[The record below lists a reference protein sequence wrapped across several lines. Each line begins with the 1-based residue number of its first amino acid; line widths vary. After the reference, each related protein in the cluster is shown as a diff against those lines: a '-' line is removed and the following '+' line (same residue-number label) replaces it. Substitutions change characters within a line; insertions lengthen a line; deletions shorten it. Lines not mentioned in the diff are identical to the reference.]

1 VIATGV
7 RQATA
12 QDGEME
18 FSRSICICVY
28 FFSFGILLSAYYVG
42 LDEIMMK

>member
-18 FSRSICICVY
+18 FSRPICICVY
-28 FFSFGILLSAYYVG
+28 FCRSEFYCQR
-42 LDEIMMK
+42 IM